1 MMTDPISDMLTRIRN
16 AVSVEKDTVEMPASK
31 QKANIADTLLR
42 EGFIEDYRVS
52 GKGPKKLLK
61 IYLKYGRHGE
71 HVINK
76 LERISKPG
84 RRIYRSA
91 GDLPHVANG
100 LGILVVST
108 SQGVMS
114 DRQCRHKNVGGEVI
128 CSVF

>member
-1 MMTDPISDMLTRIRN
+1 MMTDPISDMLTRMRN
-16 AVSVEKDTVEMPASK
+16 AVSVEKDAVEMPASK

-61 IYLKYGRHGE
+61 IYLKYGPHGE
-71 HVINK
+71 HLINR

-91 GDLPHVANG
+91 EDMPHVANG
-100 LGILVVST
+100 LGIVVVST
-108 SQGVMS
+108 SHGILS
-114 DRQCRHKNVGGEVI
+114 DRQCRSKNVGGELI

>member
-16 AVSVEKDTVEMPASK
+16 AVSVENDTVEMPASK
-31 QKANIADTLLR
+31 QKANIADALLR

-61 IYLKYGRHGE
+61 IYLKYGPHGE
-71 HVINK
+71 HLINK
-76 LERISKPG
+76 MERISKPG
-84 RRIYRSA
+84 RRIYKSA
-91 GDLPHVANG
+91 EDMPHVANG

-108 SQGVMS
+108 SHGVLS
-114 DRQCRHKNVGGEVI
+114 DRQCRKKNVGGEVI

>member
-1 MMTDPISDMLTRIRN
+1 MTDPISDMLTRMRN
-16 AVSVEKDTVEMPASK
+16 AVSVEKDAVEMPASK

-61 IYLKYGRHGE
+61 IYLKYGPHGE
-71 HVINK
+71 HLINR

-91 GDLPHVANG
+91 EDMPHVANG
-100 LGILVVST
+100 LGIVVVST
-108 SQGVMS
+108 SHGILS
-114 DRQCRHKNVGGEVI
+114 DRQCRSKNVGGELI